1 VYGTQG
7 DLEKKMF
14 IKELK
19 QLKQPAGTKWLLLG
33 DLNLIYKA
41 QDKSNGRLNRGMM
54 LRFRKALDHLGVK
67 EINLVGRKFTG
78 ATTKF
83 LQPWLELIELF
94 ATLNGR
100 VGMVTLY
107 CRHAPLQPLTIAL
120 PSYLPWWP
128 LE

>member
-1 VYGTQG
+1 
-7 DLEKKMF
+7 
-14 IKELK
+14 
-19 QLKQPAGTKWLLLG
+19 LLG

-83 LQPWLELIELF
+83 LQP
-94 ATLNGR
+94 
-100 VGMVTLY
+100 
-107 CRHAPLQPLTIAL
+107 
-120 PSYLPWWP
+120 
-128 LE
+128 